1 MGQNNPWC
9 SPGIDTGPL
18 LFLLYIN
25 DLPSQTDNNNKIVL
39 FADDT
44 SLIISNPDPINFRND
59 ANKILRHI
67 QKWFDT
73 NLVSLNWEKTHFMY
87 FLTKNNSFN
96 DFDIMYKDK
105 KVTTVVTI
113 KFLGLTLDNSPTWK
127 KHIEAIIPKLG
138 TATFAMRALKP
149 ILSLDALKLTYCSY
163 FHSILSYGII
173 FWGYTPHS
181 NMIFKM
187 QKKAM
192 RIMIGMRI
200 SDSCREHFRRLKI
213 LPVQSQY
220 LLSLL
225 LFVAENTEY
234 FRQNS
239 EIHSFN
245 TKNKCNL
252 HLPPTKLT
260 IFQKGPYYSGIK
272 AFNNLPTYIKKTFS
286 KLKNNLKKL

>member
-1 MGQNNPWC
+1 LFNFINNILNEFQKQNIVG
-9 SPGIDTGPL
+9 GIFIDLQKAFDWVYHDILLNKLNSYGVTGGFFKLIKTFLQNRYQRVVLNNSYANSVSEWGKTTHGVPQGSILGPL

-25 DLPSQTDNNNKIVL
+25 DLPSLTDNNNKIVL

-127 KHIEAIIPKLG
+127 KHIEAIIPELC
-138 TATFAMRALKP
+138 TTTFAMRVLKP
-149 ILSLDALKLTYCSY
+149 LLSIFALKLIYYSY
-163 FHSILSYGII
+163 FNSILSYGII
-173 FWGYTPHS
+173 FWGNTPHS
-181 NMIFKM
+181 NVIFKM
-187 QKKAM
+187 QKKAV
-192 RIMIGMRI
+192 RIMIGIRNR
-200 SDSCREHFRRLKI
+200 DSCR
-213 LPVQSQY
+213 
-220 LLSLL
+220 
-225 LFVAENTEY
+225 
-234 FRQNS
+234 
-239 EIHSFN
+239 
-245 TKNKCNL
+245 
-252 HLPPTKLT
+252 
-260 IFQKGPYYSGIK
+260 
-272 AFNNLPTYIKKTFS
+272 
-286 KLKNNLKKL
+286 